1 MSERYVIV
9 HRSYDP
15 IVIEHLG
22 EMLREAGVAARVL
35 GTRTAALIGV
45 GSSITELHI
54 EVPEIQA
61 AEATEFLESYFAEEG
76 AELLAAAGLLDGDD
90 DADEDDE
97 DDEDDEGDDERAD
110 GDDARRLRPILAGA
124 SVVLTF
130 GVGHVYARRPV
141 TALILAAGQLGV
153 IAILMMTRRWEQV
166 LGWYSA
172 FGVIV
177 LYDLVGSQIAVR
189 AHNRGVRRG
198 ALAQVISGA
207 AALGLVAAVAS
218 FVADRAHEW
227 RPRDLLP
234 MAARGDFEPAS
245 ATDRLREMTGDGRA
259 YDPWLDPYSLPVP
272 SAP

>member
-90 DADEDDE
+90 GDDE
-97 DDEDDEGDDERAD
+97 DDEDEGDDERA
-110 GDDARRLRPILAGA
+110 GDDDTRRLRPILAGA

-153 IAILMMTRRWEQV
+153 FAILMMTRRWEQA

-198 ALAQVISGA
+198 ALAQLISGA

-245 ATDRLREMTGDGRA
+245 AAERLREMTGEGHA
-259 YDPWLDPYSLPVP
+259 YDPWLDPYSLPAP